1 MQFTPRNLSA
11 PDLNLKDSVRNIAE
25 ITFRWRRARPEEI
38 SSRGGEHFSRG
49 ERKEIAADR
58 FSIMLRVR
66 RRRRVIR
73 LLVRMLRL

>member
-25 ITFRWRRARPEEI
+25 ITFRWRRARPEET
-38 SSRGGEHFSRG
+38 SSRGEHFSRE

>member
-25 ITFRWRRARPEEI
+25 ITFRWRRARPEI
-38 SSRGGEHFSRG
+38 SSRGEEHFSRG